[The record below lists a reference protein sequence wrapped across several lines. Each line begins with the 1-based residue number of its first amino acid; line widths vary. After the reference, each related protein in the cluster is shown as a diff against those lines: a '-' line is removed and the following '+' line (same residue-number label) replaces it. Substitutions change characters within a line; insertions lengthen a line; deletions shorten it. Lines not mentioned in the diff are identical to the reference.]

1 MSRTLRQFVIASI
14 FFFFVALLLW
24 GVYVAFI
31 KAPETCSDAKQNQN
45 EEGIDCGGIC
55 TAACIEEV
63 VGKDLQIQEVTFVLG
78 GANTYDILGRFF
90 NPNSAVGASEFRYT
104 FELQDASGQVLATRS
119 GKNYALPQ
127 ETKDI
132 IELNIETAGMPVK
145 ATLTVSDVIWEK
157 ASGYREK
164 PAVNI
169 YQKRYSSMTSGF
181 GFSKASGLLSNESPY
196 DFRSIDVGIILRD
209 ASGRLLA
216 LNKTRQNNI
225 KAGESRDFDLVWPL
239 PFPGIVE
246 QVDMEVDADVYH
258 SENFSKQY
266 FPGGSAR

>member
-1 MSRTLRQFVIASI
+1 MGRMFHRVIIALI
-14 FFFFVALLLW
+14 FLSLNALLIA
-24 GVYVAFI
+24 GVYFAFI
-31 KAPETCSDAKQNQN
+31 KAPETCSDGKRNQD
-45 EEGIDCGGIC
+45 EQGIDCGGVC
-55 TAACIEEV
+55 QVACIEEV
-63 VGKDLQIQEVTFVLG
+63 VGKDLQVQEVTFVSG
-78 GANTYDILGRFF
+78 GSGSYDILGRFL
-90 NPNSAVGASEFRYT
+90 NPNSAIGASEFRYT
-104 FELQDASGQVLATRS
+104 FELKDANGQVLSTRS

-127 ETKDI
+127 ETKNI
-132 IELNIETAGMPVK
+132 IELNMETGGLPVR
-145 ATLTVSDVIWEK
+145 ATLTMSDVVWEK

-169 YQKRYSSMTSGF
+169 YQKRYGPTTSGF
-181 GFSKASGLLSNESPY
+181 GFSRASGLLSNESSY
-196 DFRSIDVGIILRD
+196 DFRSIDVGVILRD

-239 PFPGIVE
+239 PFPGVVE

>member
-1 MSRTLRQFVIASI
+1 M
-14 FFFFVALLLW
+14 
-24 GVYVAFI
+24 
-31 KAPETCSDAKQNQN
+31 
-45 EEGIDCGGIC
+45 
-55 TAACIEEV
+55 CIEEV
-63 VGKDLQIQEVTFVLG
+63 TGQDLQIQEVTFVSG
-78 GANTYDILGRFF
+78 GSGRYDILGRFF
-90 NPNSAVGASEFRYT
+90 NPNSAVGASQFNYT
-104 FELQDASGQVLATRS
+104 FELQDASGQVVATRS
-119 GKNYALPQ
+119 GKGYALPQ

-132 IELNIETAGMPVK
+132 IELNLETGSLPVK
-145 ATLTVSDVIWEK
+145 ATLSVSDVDWEK

-169 YQKRYSSMTSGF
+169 YQKRYGPATSGF

-196 DFRSIDVGIILRD
+196 DFRSIDVGVILRD
-209 ASGRLLA
+209 ASGKLLA

-225 KAGESRDFDLVWPL
+225 KAGESRDFDLIWPL
-239 PFPGIVE
+239 PFPGVVE

>member
-1 MSRTLRQFVIASI
+1 MSRTLRQGVIA
-14 FFFFVALLLW
+14 FVFLSLATLLLW

-31 KAPETCSDAKQNQN
+31 KTPETCNDGKQNQN
-45 EEGIDCGGIC
+45 EQGIDCGGVC
-55 TAACIEEV
+55 TAACIEQV
-63 VGKDLQIQEVTFVLG
+63 VGQDLQIQEVAFVSG
-78 GANTYDILGRFF
+78 GSSSYDILGRIL
-90 NPNSAVGASEFRYT
+90 NPNGAVGASEFRYT
-104 FELQDASGQVLATRS
+104 FELKDANGQVLATRS

-127 ETKDI
+127 ETKSI
-132 IELNIETAGMPVK
+132 IELNMETGGIPAK
-145 ATLTVSDVIWEK
+145 ATLIMSDVVWEK

-169 YQKRYSSMTSGF
+169 YQKRYGPTTSGF
-181 GFSKASGLLSNESPY
+181 GFSRASGLLSNESPY

-209 ASGRLLA
+209 ASGRIVA
-216 LNKTRQNNI
+216 LNKTRQNSI

-239 PFPGIVE
+239 PFPGTVE